1 MTLFTSE
8 KNKKTVLKELML
20 YVGITAF
27 IALFGFVYEQFSH
40 GINSN
45 YMWFAWAWVLGFGVL
60 PYLALFLLPIKKV
73 PGTLS
78 ECVYNL
84 GVAILTTRSIF
95 IGVLQI
101 YGKTN
106 SKMVLVYT
114 ILAIVFLVA
123 GVALYLYGLFT
134 QRKKQ
139 NNTDCF
145 M

>member
-1 MTLFTSE
+1 MFTSE
-8 KNKKTVLKELML
+8 KNKSTVLKELFL
-20 YVGITAF
+20 YFGITVF
-27 IALFGFVYEQFSH
+27 IAVFGIVYEQFSH
-40 GINSN
+40 GVNSF
-45 YMWFAWAWVLGFGVL
+45 YMWFGWAWVLGFGVL

-84 GVAILTTRSIF
+84 GVAILTIISIF

-134 QRKKQ
+134 QKKKQ
-139 NNTDCF
+139 NKTDYSL
-145 M
+145 

>member
-60 PYLALFLLPIKKV
+60 PYLVLFLLPIKIV

-78 ECVYNL
+78 SF
-84 GVAILTTRSIF
+84 G
-95 IGVLQI
+95 
-101 YGKTN
+101 
-106 SKMVLVYT
+106 
-114 ILAIVFLVA
+114 
-123 GVALYLYGLFT
+123 
-134 QRKKQ
+134 
-139 NNTDCF
+139 
-145 M
+145 

>member
-1 MTLFTSE
+1 MFTSE
-8 KNKKTVLKELML
+8 KNKKTVFKELIL

-60 PYLALFLLPIKKV
+60 PYLLLYFLPIKRV
-73 PGTLS
+73 PGVLT

-95 IGVLQI
+95 YGVLEI

-106 SKMVLVYT
+106 SKMALIYT
-114 ILAIVFLVA
+114 ILAIIFLVA
-123 GVALYLYGLFT
+123 GVVLYLFGLFT
-134 QRKKQ
+134 QKKET
-139 NNTDCF
+139 NE
-145 M
+145 

>member
-1 MTLFTSE
+1 MFTSE
-8 KNKKTVLKELML
+8 KNKSTVLKELFL
-20 YVGITAF
+20 YFGITVF
-27 IALFGFVYEQFSH
+27 IAVFGIVYEQFSH
-40 GINSN
+40 GINSL
-45 YMWFAWAWVLGFGVL
+45 YMWFAWVWVLGFGVI
-60 PYLALFLLPIKKV
+60 PYLVLYLAPIKRV

-84 GVAILTTRSIF
+84 GVALITTRSIF
-95 IGVLQI
+95 IGVLEI

-114 ILAIVFLVA
+114 ILAVVFLVA

-139 NNTDCF
+139 NKTDYSL
-145 M
+145 

>member
-1 MTLFTSE
+1 MFTSE
-8 KNKKTVLKELML
+8 KNKKTLFKEVIL
-20 YVGITAF
+20 YVVITAF

-60 PYLALFLLPIKKV
+60 PYLLLYFLPIKRV
-73 PGTLS
+73 PGVLT

-95 IGVLQI
+95 YGVLEI

-106 SKMVLVYT
+106 SKMALIYT
-114 ILAIVFLVA
+114 ILAIIFLVA
-123 GVALYLYGLFT
+123 GVVLYLFGLFT
-134 QRKKQ
+134 QKKET
-139 NNTDCF
+139 NE
-145 M
+145 